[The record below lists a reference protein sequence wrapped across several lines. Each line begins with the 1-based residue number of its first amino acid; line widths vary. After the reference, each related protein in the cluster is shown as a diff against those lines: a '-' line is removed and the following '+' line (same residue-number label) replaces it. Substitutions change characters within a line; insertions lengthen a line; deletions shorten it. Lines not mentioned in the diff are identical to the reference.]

1 LRVVNAGSPK
11 INASEMQFAL
21 ERNAGAAMLGVS
33 GHAKMLGIK
42 INPRRLVNGTL
53 SFLALAAIIALFF
66 AYRSHAQHLIPH
78 NVPASIEHLPYYAFC
93 SFYRMLAAY
102 IIALVFSIIY
112 GMAAARGRR
121 YERILIPAIDIAQSV
136 PVVGFFPAAVYF
148 FVALAHGSR
157 LGVEMAAIFLIFT
170 SQAWNMALGV
180 YEAVKTIPDDSRD
193 ALESFGARGWL
204 KFKRLLMPASVPKLV
219 YNSILS
225 WVAGWY
231 FLIACEIITVGAASY
246 RLPGLGSFLW
256 EAAEN
261 GRDFDIAAGLLTLLA
276 IIVLMDMIVWQ
287 PLSTWAEKFRYEF
300 AAASGAAQSLG
311 MFDALAGVGPAV
323 TRALRSILVPPM
335 KLIAGALNAMPRG
348 PQLSPEQSKRVGQ
361 LVRTVVIGAI
371 AVFTAWAL
379 ARGLVAL
386 IRTLSQPW
394 PSDAK
399 QIPAAI
405 LASTIRMTVAYA
417 ISLAWTVPCAL
428 AAGESPRFN
437 RFLSPIA
444 EIVGSMPA
452 TALFPVIVIFVI
464 QVTGGMNL
472 ASVLLILTGM
482 QWYLLFNLLA
492 GVNQVPEDLKEAA
505 RAFGLSRFARW
516 RKLILPAVMPSLI
529 TGSITAWGGGWNALI
544 LSEYFVYKNHT
555 YEVIGIGSLL
565 DAATYKTGNGVMI
578 LLSLLSMILVV
589 LLLNRLMWRPL
600 YNLTTERYRLDY

>member
-1 LRVVNAGSPK
+1 MLR
-11 INASEMQFAL
+11 
-21 ERNAGAAMLGVS
+21 VS

-42 INPRRLVNGTL
+42 INPRRLVNSSL

-78 NVPASIEHLPYYAFC
+78 NVPVSLKHLPYYAFC

-102 IIALVFSIIY
+102 IIALIFSIIY

-157 LGVEMAAIFLIFT
+157 LGVEMAAVFLIFT

-261 GRDFDIAAGLLTLLA
+261 GRNFDIAAGLLTLLA

-300 AAASGAAQSLG
+300 AASSGAVQSLG
-311 MFDALAGVGPAV
+311 MFDALSGVGPAV
-323 TRALRSILVPPM
+323 TRTLRSILLPAMRLV
-335 KLIAGALNAMPRG
+335 ASALNAMPRG
-348 PQLSPEQSKRVGQ
+348 PQLSPEQSKRAGQ
-361 LVRTVVIGAI
+361 VVRALIIGAI
-371 AVFTAWAL
+371 AIFTAWAL
-379 ARGLVAL
+379 VRGLVAL

-405 LASTIRMTVAYA
+405 LASTIRMTIAYA

-428 AAGESPRFN
+428 AASESPRFN
-437 RFLSPIA
+437 RILSPIA

-555 YEVIGIGSLL
+555 YQVIGIGSLL

-589 LLLNRLMWRPL
+589 LVLNRLMWRPL